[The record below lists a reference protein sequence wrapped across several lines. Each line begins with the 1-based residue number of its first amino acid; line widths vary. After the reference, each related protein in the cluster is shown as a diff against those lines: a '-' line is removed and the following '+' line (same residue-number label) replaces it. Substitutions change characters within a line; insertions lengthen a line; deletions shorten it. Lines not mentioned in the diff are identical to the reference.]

1 MHGGAITELLQ
12 RHHLGDR
19 EAFDQVV
26 PLVYDYLRRI
36 ARSQLARGWPS
47 DTLDTTAL
55 VHEAYLQLAAE
66 TGLSV
71 KDRNHFYAICARVM
85 RRILVDHAR
94 RVSAQKR
101 SADGPRVPLD
111 FVDVGVDAQTE
122 VMVAVDE
129 ALTALHHLDEQLVRV
144 VECRYFAGMT
154 ETETAAALD
163 MSLRSVQR
171 HWLRARAWLL
181 RELGTAH
188 DYEERAGS

>member
-12 RHHLGDR
+12 RHQLGDR

-66 TGLSV
+66 TGISV
-71 KDRNHFYAICARVM
+71 NDRDHFYALCARVM

-94 RVSAQKR
+94 HVSAQKR
-101 SADGPRVPLD
+101 SAGGPRVPLFKVYRAVRENNRD
-111 FVDVGVDAQTE
+111 GTYDLFSWNYNDALEYAIENSVPSLSACEQTGYNGYAE
-122 VMVAVDE
+122 WNG
-129 ALTALHHLDEQLVRV
+129 L
-144 VECRYFAGMT
+144 F
-154 ETETAAALD
+154 
-163 MSLRSVQR
+163 
-171 HWLRARAWLL
+171 
-181 RELGTAH
+181 
-188 DYEERAGS
+188 